1 MKMNFQKIYERTKLM
16 LLRPNSIWPW
26 ILKENLPVKDIFR
39 NYLLPVSLVVSLL
52 VLLLS
57 LFKYSILHSV
67 GLAFISLISALC
79 GAWFA
84 YLITREYLCSKLN
97 CPNNMALNLTI
108 YSFAVFI
115 LFHGIG
121 TALGNIFIGQLFT
134 LLSFI
139 FIRTLYSGIER
150 LPEIPANQKTNI
162 LIITSLTII
171 CIPIIISQLLMIL
184 FNISAINI

>member
-1 MKMNFQKIYERTKLM
+1 MKMNSQKIYERTKLM

-67 GLAFISLISALC
+67 
-79 GAWFA
+79 
-84 YLITREYLCSKLN
+84 
-97 CPNNMALNLTI
+97 
-108 YSFAVFI
+108 
-115 LFHGIG
+115 GIG